1 MAKESASSNIQP
13 KSVKFA
19 IDRGGTF
26 TDVWASIPGQSDVVL
41 KLLSVDPGNYDDA
54 PAEGIRRVLEMVSG
68 TAIPR
73 RSPIPKDLIRSIR
86 MGTTVATNAL
96 LERKGT
102 RHAFV
107 VNQGFRDLLD
117 IGYQSRPKLFDL
129 GIRKPELLYD
139 EVVEISERLTVEAYD
154 ENAFKSSRT
163 QPKESP
169 GLFVRGVTGDL
180 LRVVRPLDEDE
191 VRQKLLDVK
200 SKGIETL
207 AICLAHSYM
216 YPAHE
221 SRVAKIASDLGFG
234 HISTS
239 SSVGANMI
247 KMISRGSSASADAY
261 LTPEIVQ
268 YVEGFAKQFQNGNL
282 DDISCEFMQSDG
294 GLVSHK
300 AFSGLRGILS
310 GPAGGVVGH
319 ARTSYDGKSPIV
331 GFDMGGTST
340 DVSRYGGSLEHVFES
355 TTAGVSIQSP
365 QLDINT
371 VAAGGGSMLFW
382 RDGLFK
388 VGPESAGAHP
398 GPASYRKSGPLT
410 VTDANLFLHH
420 SLGRLIPS
428 YFPAIFGP
436 DENLPLDSDIVA
448 KKFEE
453 LTNKI
458 NADTGRSM
466 TPHEVAIGFID
477 VANESMCR
485 PIRALTEARGFVT
498 ADHNLATF
506 GGAGGQHACE
516 IAEKLGIG
524 RIVIHKYS
532 SILSAYG
539 MALAEVVQEAQEP
552 SSEMLAEE
560 SLPRLN
566 DRLSFLKEKAT
577 GGLLAQNIEQSAIE
591 HESYLNLR
599 YNGTDTNFMILEPDD
614 GDWLAALER
623 EHLREL
629 SFTFPRTRKVHVDD
643 IRVRGVGKA
652 DESSSDNAR
661 LVEELK
667 SLSFKSALKVEND
680 LTDAFFT
687 MGGLQSTKIIQLS
700 CLQPGAVI
708 MGPAIVID
716 NTQTIVVVPG
726 AEAKILTSHVVI
738 DLVEKASK
746 SHAVQTNE
754 MVVDPVKLSIFGHR
768 FMSIAEQMG
777 RTLQKTSISLN
788 IKERLDFS
796 CAIFSPVGDLVANAP
811 HVPVHLGSMS
821 YAVKY
826 QHELHRGSLRPGDVL
841 VSNHPEAGGT
851 HLPDITVI
859 TPVFDEDGKTIC
871 FYTASR
877 GHHLDI
883 GGSKGNSMPPDST
896 ELWQEGAAIKSFFL
910 IRDGNFDEEGIVKIL
925 LDPGLFPGCSGSR
938 RLPDNLSDLK
948 AQVAANTKGSVLIKA
963 LMEEFGRSV
972 VHFYMAKIQ
981 ENAEVSVRRYLSSA
995 YMRFGSKPLKAV
1007 DYLDNGSRMQ
1017 VSITIDEGGFG
1028 TFDFTGTSCEMLS
1041 NMNAPPAITYSA
1053 LIYTLRLLIGSDI
1066 PLNQGCL
1073 APTKVILPKNTFLNP
1088 GPQSAVCCG
1097 NTLTSQRLVDL
1108 LLKAF
1113 RAAAGSQG
1121 CMNCFGFFGNSV
1133 DPAASSE
1140 NPKDDN
1146 SEGFG
1151 FGYGETI
1158 CGGEGAGPT
1167 WHGASGVQIHMTNTR
1182 TTDIEI
1188 IEKRYPVLIRE
1199 FSIRKDSGGDG
1210 KFRGGCGI
1218 VRDFECRAPL
1228 TYGIISERRVHQP
1241 YGMMGG
1247 ENGESG
1253 ANYWV
1258 QKTDDGDE
1266 RWISIGPRGQ
1276 VDMKTGDR
1284 CVIHTPGGGGW
1295 GIPDELGLRDDGVN
1309 GTDGPWT
1316 GQTVYPRATGSLHAF
1331 AAAQEASS

>member
-1 MAKESASSNIQP
+1 
-13 KSVKFA
+13 
-19 IDRGGTF
+19 
-26 TDVWASIPGQSDVVL
+26 
-41 KLLSVDPGNYDDA
+41 
-54 PAEGIRRVLEMVSG
+54 
-68 TAIPR
+68 
-73 RSPIPKDLIRSIR
+73 
-86 MGTTVATNAL
+86 
-96 LERKGT
+96 
-102 RHAFV
+102 
-107 VNQGFRDLLD
+107 
-117 IGYQSRPKLFDL
+117 
-129 GIRKPELLYD
+129 
-139 EVVEISERLTVEAYD
+139 
-154 ENAFKSSRT
+154 
-163 QPKESP
+163 
-169 GLFVRGVTGDL
+169 
-180 LRVVRPLDEDE
+180 
-191 VRQKLLDVK
+191 
-200 SKGIETL
+200 
-207 AICLAHSYM
+207 M
-216 YPAHE
+216 YPDHE
-221 SRVAKIASDLGFG
+221 NKVADIARDLGFQ
-234 HISTS
+234 HVSTS

-261 LTPEIVQ
+261 LTPEIIR
-268 YVEGFAKQFQNGNL
+268 YVNGFAKQFQDGNL

-340 DVSRYGGSLEHVFES
+340 D
-355 TTAGVSIQSP
+355 
-365 QLDINT
+365 
-371 VAAGGGSMLFW
+371 
-382 RDGLFK
+382 
-388 VGPESAGAHP
+388 SAGAHP
-398 GPASYRKSGPLT
+398 GPASYRKGGPLT
-410 VTDANLFLHH
+410 VTDANLF
-420 SLGRLIPS
+420 LGRLIPS

-436 DENLPLDSDIVA
+436 DENLPLDSEIVA
-448 KKFEE
+448 AKFEE
-453 LTNKI
+453 LTKTI
-458 NADTGRSM
+458 NADARRSM
-466 TPHEVAIGFID
+466 TPYEVAVGFID
-477 VANESMCR
+477 VANESMSR

-552 SSEMLAEE
+552 SSEMLSDE

-566 DRLSFLKEKAT
+566 ERIDYLKTKAT
-577 GGLLAQNIEQSAIE
+577 DGLLSQGIKDVSTQ
-591 HESYLNLR
+591 HEPYLNLR
-599 YNGTDTNFMILEPDD
+599 YNGTDTNFMILQPED
-614 GDWLAALER
+614 GDWLSALER

-629 SFTFPRTRKVHVDD
+629 SFTFPRSRKVHVDD

-652 DESSSDNAR
+652 EESSTDNDR
-661 LVEELK
+661 LVEERK
-667 SLSFKSALKVEND
+667 SLSFSAVTKGEDTTTN
-680 LTDAFFT
+680 AYFT
-687 MGGLQSTKIIQLS
+687 EGGLQATNVFRLNT
-700 CLQPGAVI
+700 LQPGAIVA
-708 MGPAIVID
+708 GPAIIID
-716 NTQTIVVVPG
+716 STQTIVVVPG
-726 AEAKILTSHVVI
+726 SQAKILTSHIVI
-738 DLVEKASK
+738 DVVDKVNKNKPADDGEL
-746 SHAVQTNE
+746 
-754 MVVDPVKLSIFGHR
+754 VVDPVKLSIFGHR

-777 RTLQKTSISLN
+777 RTLQKTSLSLN

-796 CAIFSPVGDLVANAP
+796 CAIFSTDVNLVANAP

-826 QHELHRGSLRPGDVL
+826 QHELHHGKLRPGDVL
-841 VSNHPEAGGT
+841 VSNHPEAG
-851 HLPDITVI
+851 DITVI
-859 TPVFDEDGKTIC
+859 TPVFDEGGKTIC

-883 GGSKGNSMPPDST
+883 DGSKGNSMPPFGKKVLRSSHSSSSETDDT
-896 ELWQEGAAIKSFFL
+896 
-910 IRDGNFDEEGIVKIL
+910 FDEEGIISIL
-925 LDPGLFPGCSGSR
+925 LAPGNQPGCSGSR

-948 AQVAANTKGSVLIKA
+948 AQVAANTKGSSLIRA
-963 LMEEFGRSV
+963 LMEKFGKPV
-972 VHFYMAKIQ
+972 VHFYMTKIQ
-981 ENAEVSVRRYLSSA
+981 ENAEVSVRKYFLSA
-995 YMRFGSKPLKAV
+995 YKRFGSKPLKAV

-1017 VSITIDEGGFG
+1017 VFINIDESGFG

-1073 APTKVILPKNTFLNP
+1073 TPTKVIIPKNTFLNP
-1088 GPQSAVCCG
+1088 GPTSAVCCG

-1113 RAAAGSQG
+1113 RAASGSQG
-1121 CMNCFGFFGNSV
+1121 CMNCFGFFGNSL
-1133 DPAASSE
+1133 DPAASQDSTT
-1140 NPKDDN
+1140 ND

-1151 FGYGETI
+1151 FGYRETI

-1167 WHGASGVQIHMTNTR
+1167 WNGASAVQIHMTNTR

-1188 IEKRYPVLIRE
+1188 IEKGYPVLIRE
-1199 FSIRKDSGGDG
+1199 FSIRQGSGGRG
-1210 KFRGGCGI
+1210 KFTGGCGL

-1241 YGMMGG
+1241 YGMLGD

-1258 QKTDDGDE
+1258 QKMEDGGE
-1266 RWISIGPRGQ
+1266 RWINIGPRGQ

-1295 GIPDELGLRDDGVN
+1295 GIPDEDE
-1309 GTDGPWT
+1309 
-1316 GQTVYPRATGSLHAF
+1316 GS
-1331 AAAQEASS
+1331 

>member
-1 MAKESASSNIQP
+1 MAIGTAIPQIEP
-13 KSVKFA
+13 KSINFA

-26 TDVWASIPGQSDVVL
+26 TDVWASIPGRPDVVL

-68 TAIPR
+68 TTIPR
-73 RSPIPKDLIRSIR
+73 RSPIPKDLIHSIR

-107 VNQGFRDLLD
+107 VTQGFRDLLD

-139 EVVEISERLTVEAYD
+139 EVIEISERLTVEAYD
-154 ENAFKSSRT
+154 EDVYKTART

-169 GLFVRGVTGDL
+169 GLFVKGITGDI
-180 LRVVRPLDEDE
+180 LRVIRPLNEEE
-191 VRQKLLDVK
+191 VRQKLTDIR
-200 SKGIETL
+200 SKGVETL

-216 YPAHE
+216 YPDHE
-221 SRVAKIASDLGFG
+221 NKVADIARDLGFQ
-234 HISTS
+234 HVSTS

-261 LTPEIVQ
+261 LTPEIIR
-268 YVEGFAKQFQNGNL
+268 YVNGFAKQFQDGNL

-398 GPASYRKSGPLT
+398 GPASYRKGGPLT
-410 VTDANLFLHH
+410 VTDANLF
-420 SLGRLIPS
+420 LGRLIPS

-436 DENLPLDSDIVA
+436 DENLPLDSEIVA
-448 KKFEE
+448 TKFEE
-453 LTNKI
+453 LTKTI

-466 TPHEVAIGFID
+466 TPYEVAVGFID
-477 VANESMCR
+477 VANESMSR

-524 RIVIHKYS
+524 RIVVHKYS

-552 SSEMLAEE
+552 SSEMLSDE

-566 DRLSFLKEKAT
+566 ERIDYLKTKAT
-577 GGLLAQNIEQSAIE
+577 DGLLSQGIKDASIQ
-591 HESYLNLR
+591 HEPYLNLR
-599 YNGTDTNFMILEPDD
+599 YNGTDTNFMILQPED
-614 GDWLAALER
+614 GDWLSALER

-629 SFTFPRTRKVHVDD
+629 SFTFPRSRKVHVDD

-652 DESSSDNAR
+652 EESSTDNDR

-667 SLSFKSALKVEND
+667 SLSFSAVTKGEDTTTN
-680 LTDAFFT
+680 AYFT
-687 MGGLQSTKIIQLS
+687 EGGLQTTKVFRLNT
-700 CLQPGAVI
+700 LQPGAIVA
-708 MGPAIVID
+708 GPAIIID
-716 NTQTIVVVPG
+716 STQTIVVVPG
-726 AEAKILTSHVVI
+726 SQAKILTSHVVI
-738 DLVEKASK
+738 DVVEKVNKNKPADDG
-746 SHAVQTNE
+746 E
-754 MVVDPVKLSIFGHR
+754 LVVDPVKLSIFGHR

-777 RTLQKTSISLN
+777 RTLQKTSLSLN

-796 CAIFSPVGDLVANAP
+796 CAIFSPDGDLVANAP

-826 QHELHRGSLRPGDVL
+826 QHELHHGKLRPGDVL

-910 IRDGNFDEEGIVKIL
+910 IRDGTFDEEGIISIL
-925 LDPGLFPGCSGSR
+925 LAPGNHPGCSGSR

-948 AQVAANTKGSVLIKA
+948 AQVAANTKGSSLIRA
-963 LMEEFGRSV
+963 LMEEFGKPV
-972 VHFYMAKIQ
+972 VHFYMTKIQ
-981 ENAEVSVRRYLSSA
+981 ENAEVSVRKYLLSA
-995 YMRFGSKPLKAV
+995 YKRFGSKPLKAV

-1017 VSITIDEGGFG
+1017 VSITIDESGFG

-1073 APTKVILPKNTFLNP
+1073 TPTKVIIPKNTFLNP
-1088 GPQSAVCCG
+1088 GPTSAVCCG

-1113 RAAAGSQG
+1113 RAASGSQG
-1121 CMNCFGFFGNSV
+1121 CMNCFGFFGNSL
-1133 DPAASSE
+1133 DPAASPDSTT
-1140 NPKDDN
+1140 NN
-1146 SEGFG
+1146 SDGFG

-1167 WHGASGVQIHMTNTR
+1167 WNGASAVQIHMTNTR

-1199 FSIRKDSGGDG
+1199 FSIRQGSGGRG
-1210 KFRGGCGI
+1210 KFTGGCGI

-1258 QKTDDGDE
+1258 QKTEDGGE
-1266 RWISIGPRGQ
+1266 RWINIGPRGQ

-1295 GIPDELGLRDDGVN
+1295 GIPDEDEGSQIN
-1309 GTDGPWT
+1309 GTNGVDGPWEAK
-1316 GQTVYPRATGSLHAF
+1316 VEYPRATGSLHTF